1 MKAKNN
7 LWAFIIIGILGT
19 LLHFTYDLSGE
30 NLIVGLFS
38 PINESI
44 WEHQKLLFYAVIFYS
59 LFEYYLSHNKANNYL
74 PATALGLLAGT
85 LTIVMI
91 FYTYTG
97 IIGYNISFIDIAL
110 YYIGVLVFLTVK
122 NIVIKNHFFESKTAN
137 SVALLFIVIL
147 GVLFAVFTF
156 YPLKIPFFIPKPE

>member
-1 MKAKNN
+1 MKRKNN

-19 LLHFTYDLSGE
+19 FLHFTYDLSGE

-38 PINESI
+38 PVNESI

-59 LFEYYLSHNKANNYL
+59 AVEYFLRDKKTDNYF
-74 PATALGLLAGT
+74 PSIALGLLAGI
-85 LTIVMI
+85 LIIVTC

-110 YYIGVLVFLTVK
+110 YYIGVVVFLTVK
-122 NIVIKNHFFESKTAN
+122 NIIIKNHFFESKTTNLIAIY
-137 SVALLFIVIL
+137 FMVIL
-147 GVLFAVFTF
+147 SILFTVFTF
-156 YPLKIPFFIPKPE
+156 YPPKIPFFIPKPE